1 MNKLDET
8 ANSLASFY
16 GADPRTVRDT
26 LRKGIHDGLTLKA
39 AEMIFLSVMQKETG
53 KAPHRMYSTADMAE
67 ITGLSHDEIN
77 LEIEEMAVRNPD
89 QVTGY
94 TMPSNLTPKPKQ
106 DFQPNPDSPG
116 EYLVTAR
123 GIMLMVLTSVKEG
136 SATPKEK
143 TMAENLFLAI
153 ARNGYGMPAKWLQKE
168 IMSRPA
174 DAIKSWTK
182 AVYDVYIDQH
192 EVMAILKSL

>member
-8 ANSLASFY
+8 AASLASFY
-16 GADPRTVRDT
+16 GTDPKIVRAT
-26 LRKGIHDGLTLKA
+26 LHKGIHDGLTLKA

-67 ITGLSHDEIN
+67 ITGLSRDEIN
-77 LEIEEMAVRNPD
+77 LEIEEMAARNPD

-94 TMPSNLTPKPKQ
+94 TMPSNLTPKPRQ
-106 DFQPNPDSPG
+106 DFQPNPDNPD
-116 EYLVTAR
+116 EYLITAR
-123 GIMLMVLTSVKEG
+123 GIMLMVLASVKEG

-143 TMAENLFLAI
+143 TMADSLFLAI
-153 ARNGYGMPAKWLQKE
+153 ARNGYGIPAQWLQNE

-174 DAIKSWTK
+174 DAIKNWIK